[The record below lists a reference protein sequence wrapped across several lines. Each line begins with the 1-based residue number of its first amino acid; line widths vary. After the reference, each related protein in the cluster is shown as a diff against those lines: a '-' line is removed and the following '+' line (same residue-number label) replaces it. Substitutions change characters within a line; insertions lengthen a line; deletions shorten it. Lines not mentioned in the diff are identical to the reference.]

1 MRDMAVGGT
10 GRFTLGD
17 VRLCVLG
24 AGTPTP
30 TSERFGSGYAVVVGK
45 EVLLVDC
52 GPATTEKLVQ
62 AGLWPLDVSH
72 LFFTHHHFDH
82 DVDYPCLLL
91 CRWDQST
98 GREPTLQVYGPA
110 PTSELT
116 DKLIGERGAFAHD
129 WKARIGHP
137 TSQRVFVNRGGAL
150 PRMPPVVDAFD
161 IEPGWAMENE
171 GWRMTCCRAQH
182 VQPYL
187 DSVAYRLDTGGASI
201 VFTGDTEP
209 CDEVVS
215 LAAGADL
222 LIGMCWDLECTMW
235 GSGESRGQCGA
246 RGAGEMARAAGVK
259 RLVLSHLGPSLSKGG
274 AHGEAMAEVREHYDG
289 DVAFAEQLEWVV
301 GDDVKAQSCR

>member
-1 MRDMAVGGT
+1 MAI
-10 GRFTLGD
+10 GD

-116 DKLIGERGAFAHD
+116 DKLIGEYGAFSHD
-129 WKARIGHP
+129 WKARIGHS
-137 TSQRVFVNRGGAL
+137 TSQRVFVNRGGTL
-150 PRMPPVVDAFD
+150 PRVPPVVDAFD
-161 IEPGWAMENE
+161 IEPGWMMEHE

-209 CDEVVS
+209 CDEVVA

-222 LIGMCWDLECTMW
+222 LIGMCWDLECTMR

-259 RLVLSHLGPSLSKGG
+259 QLVLSHLGPSLSKGG
-274 AHGEAMAEVREHYDG
+274 ARDEAMAEVREHYNG
-289 DVAFAEQLEWVV
+289 DVVFAEQLKWVV
-301 GDDVKAQSCR
+301 GDDVKAQSRR